1 MECRSDGF
9 FVEKARCGVS
19 MQNRQT
25 GNLAVSPVDQPLHEA
40 SDAVPASG
48 NTHGSNRAIML
59 GLLGPLLLIRGG
71 RQVTPSAPKLRLVLS
86 LLAVQANSVTRVDQL
101 VEELWGESPPPSA
114 LTTVQT
120 YIYQLRKLLK
130 LDDQPGGDEAPV
142 RPALLSHPGGYI
154 LQLPDLAD
162 VDANLFEQLARRG
175 RAELLSAH
183 AEAAAETF
191 RDALEL
197 WRGNVLEGVPTGPV
211 LYAHA
216 TRLEELRRTVVTL
229 RIEADLQLGRHHELV
244 GELNSMM
251 TAEPTREDIC
261 AKLMIALYRSG
272 RRVDALS
279 VYQRIRTVLVDE
291 LGLDP
296 AAELQRLHQLMLE
309 ANPELDLPVRPVA
322 AAPAAPEPAAVAG
335 PPAPAQLPADIPDF
349 VGRQAE
355 LEALTEL
362 LSGDETAGVR
372 VVNVVGRPGT
382 GKNTLVVR
390 AARAVRENFPD
401 GQLYVDLVDAE
412 GRPAPTR
419 EVLAGMLRALGAAEE
434 DVPAHLGE
442 AALLFRSWTADR
454 RLLVVL
460 NQACDAH
467 LPHHLFPTGPGCAV
481 VVNSRV
487 PVSALSGAV
496 RLRVSALSAAEAVEL
511 LTSMIGQ
518 PRVAQERAAAV
529 ELVELADRLPLAVRA
544 VGARLAARPGWHL
557 ARLVERMND
566 EGHRLT
572 ELSYGGFDVL
582 DRLVDAFQT
591 LSARQRWVLR
601 KLAAADGEPLTVA
614 EIAKRV
620 SMSMAVVHDTL
631 DELVDADLVEEFG
644 VRDDDPLHQVPELV
658 RLVGLSGLVGS
669 TWWRGQSRAGL

>member
-1 MECRSDGF
+1 
-9 FVEKARCGVS
+9 
-19 MQNRQT
+19 MQNRHT
-25 GNLAVSPVDQPLHEA
+25 GTAVQPHLSVSSLDEPA
-40 SDAVPASG
+40 PGTGDADDAVPATG
-48 NTHGSNRAIML
+48 GTHGSDRAILL

-130 LDDQPGGDEAPV
+130 LDDQPTTPPGDDSPA

-175 RAELLSAH
+175 RAELLGAH
-183 AEAAAETF
+183 SEAAAETF
-191 RDALEL
+191 RDALAL

-229 RIEADLQLGRHHELV
+229 RIEADLQLGRHHELI
-244 GELNSMM
+244 GELGSMIA
-251 TAEPTREDIC
+251 AEPTREDIC

-279 VYQRIRTVLVDE
+279 VYQRMRTVLIDE

-296 AAELQRLHQLMLE
+296 AADLQRLHQLMLE
-309 ANPELDLPVRPVA
+309 ANPELDLPTRPVA
-322 AAPAAPEPAAVAG
+322 PPPVPAALAVAA

-349 VGRQAE
+349 VGRSAE
-355 LEALTEL
+355 LTALTGL
-362 LSGDETAGVR
+362 LSGDETVR

-390 AARAVRENFPD
+390 ATREVRGNFPD
-401 GQLYVDLVDAE
+401 GQLYVDLLDAD
-412 GRPAPTR
+412 GRPTPTR
-419 EVLAGMLRALGAAEE
+419 QLLAGMLRALGAPEE
-434 DVPAHLGE
+434 DVPANLGE

-460 NQACDAH
+460 NKASDEL
-467 LPHHLFPTGPGCAV
+467 LPHHLFPTGTGCAV
-481 VVNSRV
+481 VVISRA
-487 PVSALSGAV
+487 PIAALSGAV
-496 RLRVSALSAAEAVEL
+496 RLRVPALSTAEAVEL
-511 LTSMIGQ
+511 LASMTGES
-518 PRVAQERAAAV
+518 RVAVERAAAV

-557 ARLVERMND
+557 ARLVERMRD
-566 EGHRLT
+566 EHHRLS

-582 DRLVDAFQT
+582 DRFADAFQT
-591 LSARQRWVLR
+591 LNAQQRWVLR
-601 KLAAADGEPLTVA
+601 RMAAADGEPLTVA

-620 SMSMAVVHDTL
+620 SMSVAVVHDTL
-631 DELVDADLVEEFG
+631 DELVDADLVEELDT
-644 VRDDDPLHQVPELV
+644 REEDPRHQVPELV

-669 TWWRGQSRAGL
+669 TWWRRRSV

>member
-1 MECRSDGF
+1 
-9 FVEKARCGVS
+9 
-19 MQNRQT
+19 
-25 GNLAVSPVDQPLHEA
+25 
-40 SDAVPASG
+40 
-48 NTHGSNRAIML
+48 ML

-130 LDDQPGGDEAPV
+130 LDDQPSVPPGEDSPT

-162 VDANLFEQLARRG
+162 VDANLFEQLVRRG
-175 RAELLSAH
+175 RAELLGAH
-183 AEAAAETF
+183 AEAAAATF

-251 TAEPTREDIC
+251 AAEPTREDIC

-272 RRVDALS
+272 RRVDALNT
-279 VYQRIRTVLVDE
+279 YQRIRMVLVDE

-309 ANPELDLPVRPVA
+309 ANPELDLPVRPVVVVPVA
-322 AAPAAPEPAAVAG
+322 QAPAAVAA

-349 VGRQAE
+349 VGRHQQ
-355 LEALTEL
+355 LEALTGL
-362 LSGDETAGVR
+362 LSGAETAGVR

-382 GKNTLVVR
+382 GKNALVVR

-401 GQLYVDLVDAE
+401 GQLYVDLVGPD

-419 EVLAGMLRALGAAEE
+419 QVLTGMLRALGAAEE
-434 DVPAHLGE
+434 DVPANLGE

-460 NQACDAH
+460 NRACDAH
-467 LPHHLFPTGPGCAV
+467 LPHHLVPTGAGCAV
-481 VVNSRV
+481 VVISRA
-487 PVSALSGAV
+487 PINALSGAV
-496 RLRVSALSAAEAVEL
+496 RLRVPALSTAEAVSL
-511 LTSMIGQ
+511 LGGMIGQ
-518 PRVAQERAAAV
+518 QRVDQERAAAV
-529 ELVELADRLPLAVRA
+529 ELVELTDRLPLALRA

-557 ARLVERMND
+557 ARMVERMND
-566 EGHRLT
+566 ENHRLA

-582 DRLVDAFQT
+582 DRLAGAYQT
-591 LSARQRWVLR
+591 LNAQQRWVLR
-601 KLAAADGEPLTVA
+601 RLAAADGEPLTVA
-614 EIAKRV
+614 EIAERV
-620 SMSMAVVHDTL
+620 SMSIAVVHDTL
-631 DELVDADLVEEFG
+631 DELVDADLVEELDT
-644 VRDDDPLHQVPELV
+644 RDDDPRHQVPELV

-669 TWWRGQSRAGL
+669 TWWRRSRAGL

>member
-1 MECRSDGF
+1 
-9 FVEKARCGVS
+9 

-25 GNLAVSPVDQPLHEA
+25 GNLAVSPVNQPLDE
-40 SDAVPASG
+40 AVPASG

-322 AAPAAPEPAAVAG
+322 APPAAQEPAAVAG

-355 LEALTEL
+355 LEALTKL

-401 GQLYVDLVDAE
+401 GQLYVDLVDAS

-434 DVPAHLGE
+434 DVPANLGE

-582 DRLVDAFQT
+582 DRLADAFQT